1 MRCALINKAFLV
13 LAFFSTLTSQSRP
26 SRHEAKPTLAL
37 FSFSS
42 EGMIDEDVALYTGF
56 LRLELHQTKSF
67 ILVERIQI
75 NELLNEKSYDRMDCN
90 TSDCAVEIGKLVG
103 IKKVI
108 TGSFNVVADTCLIA
122 GQLINVE
129 TKEPEVSVER
139 TFIGDLEEINPYIQ
153 IMAWEFAGLDAP
165 KDILEV
171 VEKPDEAIEGEKKS
185 IWAKWIIKP
194 VNYIANRI
202 REFLFSSSSE

>member
-1 MRCALINKAFLV
+1 MLKKAFLV
-13 LAFFSTLTSQSRP
+13 LAIFSIVTSQSRP
-26 SRHEAKPTLAL
+26 SRYEAKPTLAL
-37 FSFSS
+37 FSFSA

-56 LRLELHQTKSF
+56 LRLELHQTRSF

-75 NELLNEKSYDRMDCN
+75 NELLNEKNYDRMDCN

-108 TGSFNVVADTCLIA
+108 TGSFNLVADTCLIA

-139 TFIGDLEEINPYIQ
+139 TFIGELEDINPYIQ

-165 KDILEV
+165 KDILEI
-171 VEKPDEAIEGEKKS
+171 VEKPDEGTEEEKKS

>member
-1 MRCALINKAFLV
+1 LLKKAFLV
-13 LAFFSTLTSQSRP
+13 LAIFSILTSQSRP
-26 SRHEAKPTLAL
+26 SRYEAKPTLAL
-37 FSFSS
+37 FSFSA

-75 NELLNEKSYDRMDCN
+75 NELLNEKNYDRMDCN

-139 TFIGDLEEINPYIQ
+139 TFIGELEDINPYIQ

-165 KDILEV
+165 KDIFEIV
-171 VEKPDEAIEGEKKS
+171 QKPDEAMEGEKKS

>member
-1 MRCALINKAFLV
+1 MLKKAFLV
-13 LAFFSTLTSQSRP
+13 LAIFSIVTSQSRP
-26 SRHEAKPTLAL
+26 SRYEAKPTLAL
-37 FSFSS
+37 FSFSA

-56 LRLELHQTKSF
+56 LRLELHQTRSF

-75 NELLNEKSYDRMDCN
+75 NELLNEKNYDRMDCN

-139 TFIGDLEEINPYIQ
+139 TFIGELEDINPYIQ

-165 KDILEV
+165 KDILEI
-171 VEKPDEAIEGEKKS
+171 VEKPDEGTEEEKKS

>member
-1 MRCALINKAFLV
+1 MLKKAFLV
-13 LAFFSTLTSQSRP
+13 LAIFSILTSQSRS
-26 SRHEAKPTLAL
+26 SRYEAKPTLAL
-37 FSFSS
+37 FSFSA

-75 NELLNEKSYDRMDCN
+75 NELLNEKNYDRMDCN

-129 TKEPEVSVER
+129 TKESEVSVER
-139 TFIGDLEEINPYIQ
+139 TFIGDLEDINPYIQ

-165 KDILEV
+165 KDILEIV
-171 VEKPDEAIEGEKKS
+171 QKPDEAMEVEKKS
-185 IWAKWIIKP
+185 IWTKWIIKP

>member
-1 MRCALINKAFLV
+1 MLKKAFLV
-13 LAFFSTLTSQSRP
+13 LAIFSILTSQSRP
-26 SRHEAKPTLAL
+26 SRYEAKPTLAL
-37 FSFSS
+37 FSFSA

-56 LRLELHQTKSF
+56 LRLELHQTRSF

-75 NELLNEKSYDRMDCN
+75 NELLNEKNYDRMDCN

-108 TGSFNVVADTCLIA
+108 TGSFNLVADTCLIA

-139 TFIGDLEEINPYIQ
+139 TFIGELEDINPYIQ

-165 KDILEV
+165 KDILEI
-171 VEKPDEAIEGEKKS
+171 VEKPDEGTEEEKKS

>member
-1 MRCALINKAFLV
+1 LLKKAFLV
-13 LAFFSTLTSQSRP
+13 LAIFSIVTSQSRP
-26 SRHEAKPTLAL
+26 SRYEAKPTLAL
-37 FSFSS
+37 FSFSA

-56 LRLELHQTKSF
+56 LRLELHQTRSF

-75 NELLNEKSYDRMDCN
+75 NELLNEKNYDRMDCN

-108 TGSFNVVADTCLIA
+108 TGSFNLVADTCLIA

-139 TFIGDLEEINPYIQ
+139 TFIGELEDINPYIQ

-165 KDILEV
+165 KDILEI
-171 VEKPDEAIEGEKKS
+171 VEKPDEGTEEEKKS

>member
-1 MRCALINKAFLV
+1 MLKKAFLV
-13 LAFFSTLTSQSRP
+13 LAIFSILTSQSRP
-26 SRHEAKPTLAL
+26 SRYEAKPTLAL
-37 FSFSS
+37 FSFSA

-56 LRLELHQTKSF
+56 LRLELHQTRSF

-75 NELLNEKSYDRMDCN
+75 NELLNEKNYDRMDCN

-139 TFIGDLEEINPYIQ
+139 TFIGELEDINPYIQ

-165 KDILEV
+165 KDILEI
-171 VEKPDEAIEGEKKS
+171 VEKPDEGTEEEKKS

>member
-1 MRCALINKAFLV
+1 M
-13 LAFFSTLTSQSRP
+13 
-26 SRHEAKPTLAL
+26 AKPTLAL

-42 EGMIDEDVALYTGF
+42 EGMIDEDVALLTGF

-75 NELLNEKSYDRMDCN
+75 NELLNEKNYDRMDCN

-139 TFIGDLEEINPYIQ
+139 TFIGELEDINPYIQ

-171 VEKPDEAIEGEKKS
+171 VEKPNEATGEEKKS

>member
-1 MRCALINKAFLV
+1 MLKKAFLV
-13 LAFFSTLTSQSRP
+13 LAIFSILTSQSRP
-26 SRHEAKPTLAL
+26 SRYKAKPTLAL
-37 FSFSS
+37 FSFSA

-75 NELLNEKSYDRMDCN
+75 NELLNEKNYDRMDCN

-139 TFIGDLEEINPYIQ
+139 TFIGELEDINPYIQ

-171 VEKPDEAIEGEKKS
+171 VEKPDEATEEEKKS

>member
-1 MRCALINKAFLV
+1 MLKKAFLV
-13 LAFFSTLTSQSRP
+13 LAIFSILTSQSRP
-26 SRHEAKPTLAL
+26 SRYEAKPTLAL
-37 FSFSS
+37 FSFSA

-75 NELLNEKSYDRMDCN
+75 NELLNEKNYDRMDCN

-139 TFIGDLEEINPYIQ
+139 TFIGELEDINPYIQ

-165 KDILEV
+165 KDILEI
-171 VEKPDEAIEGEKKS
+171 VEKPDEGTEEEKKS

>member
-1 MRCALINKAFLV
+1 LLKKAFLV
-13 LAFFSTLTSQSRP
+13 LAIFSILTSQSRP
-26 SRHEAKPTLAL
+26 SRYEAKPTLAL
-37 FSFSS
+37 FSFSA

-56 LRLELHQTKSF
+56 LRLELHQTRSF

-75 NELLNEKSYDRMDCN
+75 NELLNEKNYDRMDCN

-108 TGSFNVVADTCLIA
+108 TGSFNLVADTCLIA

-139 TFIGDLEEINPYIQ
+139 TFIGELEDINPYIQ

-165 KDILEV
+165 KDILEI
-171 VEKPDEAIEGEKKS
+171 VEKPDEGTEEEKKS

>member
-1 MRCALINKAFLV
+1 MLKKAFLV
-13 LAFFSTLTSQSRP
+13 LAIFSILTSQSRP
-26 SRHEAKPTLAL
+26 SRYEAKPTLAL
-37 FSFSS
+37 FSFSA

-75 NELLNEKSYDRMDCN
+75 NELLNEKNYDRMDCN

-129 TKEPEVSVER
+129 TKESEVSVER
-139 TFIGDLEEINPYIQ
+139 TFIGELEDINPYIQ

-171 VEKPDEAIEGEKKS
+171 VEKPDEATGEEKKS

>member
-1 MRCALINKAFLV
+1 MV
-13 LAFFSTLTSQSRP
+13 LAIFSILTSQSRP
-26 SRHEAKPTLAL
+26 SRHVAKPTLAL

-42 EGMIDEDVALYTGF
+42 EGMIDEDVALLNGF

-75 NELLNEKSYDRMDCN
+75 NELLNEKNYDRMDCN
-90 TSDCAVEIGKLVG
+90 TSDCAIEIGKLVG

-129 TKEPEVSVER
+129 TKESEVSVER
-139 TFIGDLEEINPYIQ
+139 TFIGDLEDINPYIQ

-165 KDILEV
+165 KDILEIV
-171 VEKPDEAIEGEKKS
+171 QKPDEAMEVEKKS
-185 IWAKWIIKP
+185 IWTKWIIKP

>member
-1 MRCALINKAFLV
+1 MLKKAFLV
-13 LAFFSTLTSQSRP
+13 LAIFSIVTSQSRP
-26 SRHEAKPTLAL
+26 SRYEAKPTPAL
-37 FSFSS
+37 FSFSA

-56 LRLELHQTKSF
+56 LRLELHQTRSF

-75 NELLNEKSYDRMDCN
+75 NELLNEKNYDRMDCN

-108 TGSFNVVADTCLIA
+108 TGSFNLVADTCLIA

-139 TFIGDLEEINPYIQ
+139 TFIGELEDINPYIQ

-171 VEKPDEAIEGEKKS
+171 VEKPDEATGEEKKS

>member
-1 MRCALINKAFLV
+1 LLKKAFLV
-13 LAFFSTLTSQSRP
+13 LAIFSIVTSQSRP
-26 SRHEAKPTLAL
+26 SRYEAKPTLAL
-37 FSFSS
+37 FSFSA

-56 LRLELHQTKSF
+56 LRLELHQTRSF

-75 NELLNEKSYDRMDCN
+75 NELLNEKNYDRMDCN

-139 TFIGDLEEINPYIQ
+139 TFIGELEDINPYIQ

-165 KDILEV
+165 KDILEI
-171 VEKPDEAIEGEKKS
+171 VEKPDEGTEEEKKS

>member
-1 MRCALINKAFLV
+1 MLKKAFLV
-13 LAFFSTLTSQSRP
+13 LAIFSIVTSQSRP
-26 SRHEAKPTLAL
+26 SRYEAKPTLAL
-37 FSFSS
+37 FSFSA

-56 LRLELHQTKSF
+56 LRLELHQTRSF

-75 NELLNEKSYDRMDCN
+75 NELLNEKNYDRMDCN

-139 TFIGDLEEINPYIQ
+139 TFIGELEDINPYIQ

-165 KDILEV
+165 KDILEI
-171 VEKPDEAIEGEKKS
+171 VERPDEATEEEKKS